1 MITGKYAIVT
11 SILTI
16 TLLVGCTTPTVVQT
30 RKASDGDLS
39 CAQLKDQI
47 SEAEDFEV
55 KARKERGMT
64 GTNVAAVALFPLGL
78 LGLLGTYKNT
88 EDAIDATKER
98 QKNLFAIA
106 KGKSCPFAK

>member
-16 TLLVGCTTPTVVQT
+16 TLLAGCATPTVVQT

-47 SEAEDFEV
+47 TEAEDFEA

-64 GTNVAAVALFPLGL
+64 GTNVAAAVLFWPA
-78 LGLLGTYKNT
+78 LLGTYKNT
-88 EDAIDATKER
+88 EDAIEAAKER

>member
-1 MITGKYAIVT
+1 M
-11 SILTI
+11 TI
-16 TLLVGCTTPTVVQT
+16 TLLAGCATPTVVQT

-47 SEAEDFEV
+47 TEAEDFEA

-64 GTNVAAVALFPLGL
+64 GTNVAAAVLFWPA
-78 LGLLGTYKNT
+78 LLGTYKNT
-88 EDAIDATKER
+88 EDAIEAAKER

>member
-16 TLLVGCTTPTVVQT
+16 TLLAGCATPTVVQT

-64 GTNVAAVALFPLGL
+64 GTNVAAAVLFWPA
-78 LGLLGTYKNT
+78 LLGTYKNT
-88 EDAIDATKER
+88 EDAIEAAKER

>member
-16 TLLVGCTTPTVVQT
+16 TLLAGCATPTVVQT

-47 SEAEDFEV
+47 REAEDFEV

-78 LGLLGTYKNT
+78 LGTYKNT
-88 EDAIDATKER
+88 EDAIEAAKER

>member
-11 SILTI
+11 SILTVA
-16 TLLVGCTTPTVVQT
+16 LLVGCATPTVVQT

-47 SEAEDFEV
+47 TEAEDFEA

-64 GTNVAAVALFPLGL
+64 GTNVAAAVLFWPA
-78 LGLLGTYKNT
+78 LLGTYKNT
-88 EDAIDATKER
+88 EDAIEAAKER